1 MKHLAV
7 IFIGGGFGAISRYLI
22 SKQVTLW
29 SGSTFPWGTL
39 TVNMLGSFIIGVLF
53 GLSEVYLISP
63 QWRLFLMV
71 GFLGALTTFSSFS
84 LETINLLREN
94 QLQSFILNI
103 LFNNIG
109 SISMAMA
116 GLITVKA
123 LLRAGA

>member
-7 IFIGGGFGAISRYLI
+7 IFLGGGLGAISRYLI
-22 SKQVTLW
+22 SKQVNLW
-29 SGSTFPWGTL
+29 SSSTFPWGTL
-39 TVNMLGSFIIGVLF
+39 TVNMLGSFIIGLLF

-109 SISMAMA
+109 SITMAVVGMIA
-116 GLITVKA
+116 VKA
-123 LLRAGA
+123 LLRTGA